1 VAGSKLRSALVTGA
15 LGFIGGELTRSLS
28 AEGRDVTLLVRD
40 GKQVEA
46 ERKFPGAKEIV
57 TLQELAATPAV
68 RVFDTIFHLATV
80 YMYENAVGDIPK
92 MIEGNI
98 TLPATLADIAARW
111 GSKVTFVNVSTYMQ
125 HFQGDEYFPTC
136 LYAAT
141 KKSIED
147 ILSFYTNTI
156 EAFSTSHIVFPNI
169 FGEGDTRVKLLNLLI
184 NATQS
189 RSPLRLASGRQLL
202 DLVHVSDAITALKS
216 AEDLGY
222 GRWSIGSDLPYSIKE
237 LTELTQEISGVRLDI
252 DFDER
257 RDRKFDTFE
266 IWETA
271 DRLPGWLR
279 TIDPKQWLA
288 KQLKNPERVI

>member
-1 VAGSKLRSALVTGA
+1 MAGSKLRSALVTGV
-15 LGFIGGELTRSLS
+15 LGFIGGELTRSLI
-28 AEGRDVTLLVRD
+28 AEGRDVTLLVRE
-40 GKQVEA
+40 GKQEEA
-46 ERKFPGAKEIV
+46 EKKFSGAKEIV
-57 TLQELAATPAV
+57 TLQELVASPAV

-80 YMYENAVGDIPK
+80 YMFENTVDDIPK
-92 MIEGNI
+92 LIEGNI

-125 HFQGDEYFPTC
+125 HFQGDEYSPTC

-156 EAFSTSHIVFPNI
+156 QAFNASHIVFPNI
-169 FGEGDTRVKLLNLLI
+169 YGEGDTRVKLLNLLI

-189 RSPLRLASGRQLL
+189 KSPLHFASGRQLL

-216 AEDLGY
+216 AEDLGN
-222 GRWSIGSDLPYSIKE
+222 GRWSIGNDVCYSIRE

-252 DFDER
+252 VFDDKK
-257 RDRKFDTFE
+257 DRKFDTFE

-271 DRLPGWLR
+271 DRLPGWTR
-279 TIDPKQWLA
+279 TIDLKQWLA
-288 KQLKNPERVI
+288 KQLTTSEGAI